1 MRLIDADK
9 LLSTGFPRYVYKNG
23 IGYYTYENHYRK
35 ETIDNAPTVKAIP
48 IEVFYKMIHNAL
60 ADTKKENWEPEECPY
75 DYFDGN
81 RNAIHCMLDIL
92 CGDKDGDHDDFWKE
106 YMDWG
111 ERK

>member
-9 LLSTGFPRYVYKNG
+9 VIVTRYDYEKPLTLKERLYRLL
-23 IGYYTYENHYRK
+23 
-35 ETIDNAPTVKAIP
+35 DNQPTVEAIP

-106 YMDWG
+106 YIDW
-111 ERK
+111 EKEK

>member
-9 LLSTGFPRYVYKNG
+9 IYWEYKC
-23 IGYYTYENHYRK
+23 ISK
-35 ETIDNAPTVKAIP
+35 EEIDDEPTVKAIP

-106 YMDWG
+106 YTDW
-111 ERK
+111 EKENE

>member
-1 MRLIDADK
+1 MGLIDVNKIPYLHLD
-9 LLSTGFPRYVYKNG
+9 L
-23 IGYYTYENHYRK
+23 ENKVRFDDVNIAFK
-35 ETIDNAPTVKAIP
+35 DDIDNMLTVKAIP

-92 CGDKDGDHDDFWKE
+92 CGDKDGDHDTFWNNYQKWEKE
-106 YMDWG
+106 NEKG
-111 ERK
+111 

>member
-1 MRLIDADK
+1 MRLIDADE
-9 LLSTGFPRYVYKNG
+9 LVT
-23 IGYYTYENHYRK
+23 
-35 ETIDNAPTVKAIP
+35 TILTNDLCGDDNVDKAILNAPTVKAIP

-60 ADTKKENWEPEECPY
+60 TDTKKENWEPEECPY

-106 YMDWG
+106 YMDW
-111 ERK
+111 EKENENR

>member
-9 LLSTGFPRYVYKNG
+9 LPIKYDGHTVSVWQVDLEK
-23 IGYYTYENHYRK
+23 
-35 ETIDNAPTVKAIP
+35 APTVEAIP

-92 CGDKDGDHDDFWKE
+92 CGDKDGDHDKFWEDYSQWEKE
-106 YMDWG
+106 NEY
-111 ERK
+111 

>member
-1 MRLIDADK
+1 MRLIDADE
-9 LLSTGFPRYVYKNG
+9 LVT
-23 IGYYTYENHYRK
+23 
-35 ETIDNAPTVKAIP
+35 TILTNDLCGDDNVDKAILNAPTVKAIP

-60 ADTKKENWEPEECPY
+60 TDTKKENWEPEECPY

-106 YMDWG
+106 YMDW
-111 ERK
+111 EKENEID

>member
-1 MRLIDADK
+1 MRLIDVDK
-9 LLSTGFPRYVYKNG
+9 LKEELKVNG
-23 IGYYTYENHYRK
+23 LGYQYYML
-35 ETIDNAPTVKAIP
+35 DNAPTVEAIP
-48 IEVFYKMIHNAL
+48 VEVFYKMIHNAL

-92 CGDKDGDHDDFWKE
+92 CGDKDGDHDKFWE
-106 YMDWG
+106 DYSQWE